1 VPRVRLACRL
11 RELRRARSLSIR
23 DVEESTGISRAY
35 LSQIENGRLL
45 ARDEW
50 VARLE
55 HVYGARQ
62 EAWYP
67 PPPGAIVG
75 AAILRDGASS

>member
-1 VPRVRLACRL
+1 MRIDCRL
-11 RELRRARSLSIR
+11 RELRQGRGLSIR
-23 DVEESTGISRAY
+23 DVEAETGIPRGY

-55 HVYGARQ
+55 HVYGAR
-62 EAWYP
+62 ASTWYLP
-67 PPPGAIVG
+67 PAGAIAGVV
-75 AAILRDGASS
+75 IERDGSV